1 MSGFTHFDAQGNAIM
16 VDVTD
21 KNITERCAT
30 ASGCIRVSRE
40 VFDAV
45 KDGTAKKGDV
55 LGTARIAGIMAA
67 KRTWELIPLCHPLM
81 LTKVTIDFVMEEETC
96 TIRCF
101 CTAKLSGRARQ
112 WTAAW
117 KWERSIWRK
126 RWVARADIF
135 KEQNILKKYNK
146 KMTAVMTT
154 ILAAMLLAGCGSET
168 KNAVDTGSAV
178 ELTILAAASLTD
190 VCNEIKTEY
199 EAAHPNMTLNF
210 SYGASGALQ
219 TQIEE
224 GAPADLF
231 FSAAT
236 KQMTALNDEGLMDP
250 DSIVKLLENKVVL
263 IVPEDSDKDITSFE
277 DVATD
282 KVGMIG
288 LGEPGSV
295 PVGQYS
301 EEIFNSLEILD
312 TVKTKANYGSDVRT
326 VLSWVET
333 GAVDCGVV
341 YATDA
346 YVGEN
351 IQIVC
356 EAPVGSCKQ
365 VIYPVG
371 IVKASEHADAA
382 AEFLAYLQTDH
393 TMQKFEGYGF
403 SAAE

>member
-1 MSGFTHFDAQGNAIM
+1 
-16 VDVTD
+16 
-21 KNITERCAT
+21 
-30 ASGCIRVSRE
+30 
-40 VFDAV
+40 
-45 KDGTAKKGDV
+45 
-55 LGTARIAGIMAA
+55 
-67 KRTWELIPLCHPLM
+67 
-81 LTKVTIDFVMEEETC
+81 
-96 TIRCF
+96 
-101 CTAKLSGRARQ
+101 
-112 WTAAW
+112 
-117 KWERSIWRK
+117 
-126 RWVARADIF
+126 VARADIF
-135 KEQNILKKYNK
+135 KEQNIMKKYNN
-146 KMTAVMTT
+146 KMSFAMTT
-154 ILAAMLLAGCGSET
+154 ILTAAMLFAGCGAGTGDTTDTRPAASEI
-168 KNAVDTGSAV
+168 NAQADVETGSMAQDTENGEAV

-199 EAAHPNMTLNF
+199 EAAHPNVTLNF

-236 KQMTALNDEGLMDP
+236 KQMTALNDEGLMDS
-250 DSIVKLLENKVVL
+250 DSIVKLLENKIVL
-263 IVPEDSDKDITSFE
+263 IVPEGRDKDITSFE

-301 EEIFNSLEILD
+301 EEIFTSLGIWD

-351 IQIVC
+351 IEIVC
-356 EAPVGSCKQ
+356 EAPAGSCKQ

-371 IVKASEHADAA
+371 IVKASEHADVA

-393 TMQKFEGYGF
+393 TMQKFESYGF

>member
-1 MSGFTHFDAQGNAIM
+1 
-16 VDVTD
+16 
-21 KNITERCAT
+21 
-30 ASGCIRVSRE
+30 
-40 VFDAV
+40 
-45 KDGTAKKGDV
+45 
-55 LGTARIAGIMAA
+55 
-67 KRTWELIPLCHPLM
+67 
-81 LTKVTIDFVMEEETC
+81 
-96 TIRCF
+96 
-101 CTAKLSGRARQ
+101 
-112 WTAAW
+112 
-117 KWERSIWRK
+117 
-126 RWVARADIF
+126 
-135 KEQNILKKYNK
+135 
-146 KMTAVMTT
+146 
-154 ILAAMLLAGCGSET
+154 
-168 KNAVDTGSAV
+168 
-178 ELTILAAASLTD
+178 
-190 VCNEIKTEY
+190 
-199 EAAHPNMTLNF
+199 
-210 SYGASGALQ
+210 
-219 TQIEE
+219 
-224 GAPADLF
+224 
-231 FSAAT
+231 
-236 KQMTALNDEGLMDP
+236 MDP

-263 IVPEDSDKDITSFE
+263 IVPEGSDKDITSFE

-301 EEIFNSLEILD
+301 EEIFTSLGILD

-351 IQIVC
+351 IKIVC
-356 EAPVGSCKQ
+356 EAPAGSCKQ

-371 IVKASEHADAA
+371 IVKASEHADVA

>member
-1 MSGFTHFDAQGNAIM
+1 
-16 VDVTD
+16 
-21 KNITERCAT
+21 
-30 ASGCIRVSRE
+30 
-40 VFDAV
+40 
-45 KDGTAKKGDV
+45 
-55 LGTARIAGIMAA
+55 
-67 KRTWELIPLCHPLM
+67 
-81 LTKVTIDFVMEEETC
+81 
-96 TIRCF
+96 
-101 CTAKLSGRARQ
+101 
-112 WTAAW
+112 
-117 KWERSIWRK
+117 
-126 RWVARADIF
+126 
-135 KEQNILKKYNK
+135 
-146 KMTAVMTT
+146 MTT

-168 KNAVDTGSAV
+168 KNAVDTGVAV

-199 EAAHPNMTLNF
+199 EAAHPN
-210 SYGASGALQ
+210 GASGALQ

-263 IVPEDSDKDITSFE
+263 IVPEGSDKDITSFE

-301 EEIFNSLEILD
+301 EEIFTSLGILD

-356 EAPVGSCKQ
+356 EAPAGSCKQ

-393 TMQKFEGYGF
+393 AMQKFEGYGF

>member
-1 MSGFTHFDAQGNAIM
+1 M
-16 VDVTD
+16 
-21 KNITERCAT
+21 
-30 ASGCIRVSRE
+30 
-40 VFDAV
+40 
-45 KDGTAKKGDV
+45 
-55 LGTARIAGIMAA
+55 
-67 KRTWELIPLCHPLM
+67 
-81 LTKVTIDFVMEEETC
+81 
-96 TIRCF
+96 
-101 CTAKLSGRARQ
+101 
-112 WTAAW
+112 
-117 KWERSIWRK
+117 
-126 RWVARADIF
+126 ARADIF
-135 KEQNILKKYNK
+135 KEQNIMKKYNK
-146 KMTAVMTT
+146 KVTAVMTT

-168 KNAVDTGSAV
+168 KNASDTGAAV

-199 EAAHPNMTLNF
+199 EAARPNVTLHF

-263 IVPEDSDKDITSFE
+263 IVPEGSDKDITSFE

-295 PVGQYS
+295 GQYS
-301 EEIFNSLEILD
+301 EEIFTSLGILD

-371 IVKASEHADAA
+371 IVKASENADAA

-393 TMQKFEGYGF
+393 TMQKFEIYGF

>member
-1 MSGFTHFDAQGNAIM
+1 MG
-16 VDVTD
+16 
-21 KNITERCAT
+21 
-30 ASGCIRVSRE
+30 
-40 VFDAV
+40 
-45 KDGTAKKGDV
+45 
-55 LGTARIAGIMAA
+55 
-67 KRTWELIPLCHPLM
+67 
-81 LTKVTIDFVMEEETC
+81 
-96 TIRCF
+96 
-101 CTAKLSGRARQ
+101 
-112 WTAAW
+112 
-117 KWERSIWRK
+117 
-126 RWVARADIF
+126 IF
-135 KEQNILKKYNK
+135 KEQNKMKKDNK
-146 KMTAVMTT
+146 KMSFVMAT
-154 ILAAMLLAGCGSET
+154 ILAAVLLTGCGSET
-168 KNAVDTGSAV
+168 KNTADTGSAASETNTQADVETGSTAQDTENGETV

-190 VCNEIKTEY
+190 VCNEIKAEY
-199 EAAHPNMTLNF
+199 EAAHPNVTLNF

-236 KQMTALNDEGLMDP
+236 KQMTALDEEGLMDS
-250 DSIVKLLENKVVL
+250 DSIVNLLENKVVL

-282 KVGMIG
+282 KVSMIG

-301 EEIFNSLEILD
+301 EEIFTALGILD
-312 TVKTKANYGSDVRT
+312 TVKEKANYGSDVRT

-346 YVGEN
+346 YVGEK
-351 IQIVC
+351 IKIIC
-356 EAPVGSCKQ
+356 EAPEGSCKR

-371 IVKASEHADAA
+371 IVKASEHADVA
-382 AEFLAYLQTDH
+382 AEFLSYLQTDH
-393 TMQKFEGYGF
+393 AMQKFEGYGF

>member
-1 MSGFTHFDAQGNAIM
+1 
-16 VDVTD
+16 
-21 KNITERCAT
+21 
-30 ASGCIRVSRE
+30 
-40 VFDAV
+40 
-45 KDGTAKKGDV
+45 
-55 LGTARIAGIMAA
+55 
-67 KRTWELIPLCHPLM
+67 
-81 LTKVTIDFVMEEETC
+81 
-96 TIRCF
+96 
-101 CTAKLSGRARQ
+101 
-112 WTAAW
+112 
-117 KWERSIWRK
+117 
-126 RWVARADIF
+126 
-135 KEQNILKKYNK
+135 
-146 KMTAVMTT
+146 MTT
-154 ILAAMLLAGCGSET
+154 ILAATMLLAGCGSET
-168 KNAVDTGSAV
+168 KNTTDTGEAV

-199 EAAHPNMTLNF
+199 EAAHPNVTLNF

-263 IVPEDSDKDITSFE
+263 IVPEGSDKDITSFE

-301 EEIFNSLEILD
+301 EEIFTSLGILD

-356 EAPVGSCKQ
+356 EAPAGSCKQ

-393 TMQKFEGYGF
+393 AMQKFESYGF

>member
-1 MSGFTHFDAQGNAIM
+1 
-16 VDVTD
+16 
-21 KNITERCAT
+21 
-30 ASGCIRVSRE
+30 
-40 VFDAV
+40 
-45 KDGTAKKGDV
+45 
-55 LGTARIAGIMAA
+55 
-67 KRTWELIPLCHPLM
+67 
-81 LTKVTIDFVMEEETC
+81 
-96 TIRCF
+96 
-101 CTAKLSGRARQ
+101 
-112 WTAAW
+112 
-117 KWERSIWRK
+117 
-126 RWVARADIF
+126 
-135 KEQNILKKYNK
+135 
-146 KMTAVMTT
+146 MTT
-154 ILAAMLLAGCGSET
+154 ILAAAMMLAGCGAKAENT
-168 KNAVDTGSAV
+168 AAV

-190 VCNEIKTEY
+190 VCNEIKAEY
-199 EAAHPNMTLNF
+199 EAAHPNITLNF

-219 TQIEE
+219 AQIEE

-236 KQMTALNDEGLMDP
+236 RQMKALDEEGLMDS
-250 DSIVKLLENKVVL
+250 DSIVNLLENKVVL

-301 EEIFNSLEILD
+301 EEIFTFLGILD
-312 TVKTKANYGSDVRT
+312 TVKAKANYGSDVRT

-351 IQIVC
+351 IKIVC
-356 EAPVGSCKQ
+356 EAPDGSCKK

-371 IVKASEHADAA
+371 IVKAGEHADAA
-382 AEFLAYLQTDH
+382 AELLAYLQTDDV
-393 TMQKFEGYGF
+393 MKKFESYGF